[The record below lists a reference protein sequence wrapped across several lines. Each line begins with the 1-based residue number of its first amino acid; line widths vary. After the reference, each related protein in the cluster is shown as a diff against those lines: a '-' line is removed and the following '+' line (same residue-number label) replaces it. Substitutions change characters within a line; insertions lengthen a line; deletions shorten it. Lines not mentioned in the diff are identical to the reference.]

1 MLIMRM
7 VLKIRKWKGELLM
20 LVKIVV
26 TIGIIAVFFYIRN
39 SVKKWSREW
48 NMKEIAGKKSR

>member
-1 MLIMRM
+1 MRM
-7 VLKIRKWKGELLM
+7 VLKIRKRKGALLM

-39 SVKKWSREW
+39 GVKKWSREW

>member
-1 MLIMRM
+1 
-7 VLKIRKWKGELLM
+7 M

-48 NMKEIAGKKSR
+48 NMKEIAGKVQALSIKGSGYHF